1 MSEKRKDSKGRV
13 LKDGESQRANGTYD
27 YRYTDI
33 HKKRRC
39 IYAKSLTELRK
50 KEEELWRDLADGID
64 YAAGEMT
71 VADLVDRYMNL
82 KRGLKP
88 NSLRSYNTAV
98 KRIHADPFGQKA
110 IKTVKLSDAKGW
122 FVFLHDSGFKQNTIG
137 ILQSVVRP
145 AFEMAVEDDIIRKNP
160 FKFKLS
166 DVVPKD
172 AYVRDALTREQQE
185 KYLQFVQDYGGN
197 YYDDIVILMGTGL
210 RVSELYGLTRA
221 DIDFERHCIHV
232 RRQLC
237 RTAEKPYFVTPPKTK
252 SGIRNVPMT
261 DTVCAALRRVVKAR
275 ASTKVE
281 ALVDGCSGFLF
292 LDKSGMPKVAM
303 HLENYMR
310 GVQGKFEKVYGKPV
324 PRITPHVLR
333 HTFCTNVQQAGLDVK
348 SLQYLMGHSNASVT
362 LDVYTHSFFLCIPRA
377 PAAHPNH
384 RERGRG
390 DVRQTG
396 IGGVCRLAAGV
407 CGGAVPVVSAGA
419 ASRLCCAGGS
429 AEHGHPAVARPAGQ
443 LLRCAGAAAHWS
455 RGALAGGVLSRAGQL
470 RPAVCLHRCRR
481 AGAFVP

>member
-1 MSEKRKDSKGRV
+1 MSIFEAVKQSVTTRQAAERYGIRVERNGMCRCPFHDDSTPSMKLDR
-13 LKDGESQRANGTYD
+13 
-27 YRYTDI
+27 RYYCFGCGVTGDVIDFVSRLRGIGSKEAAILLAQDFATDI

-50 KEEELWRDLADGID
+50 KEDELRRDMADGID

-71 VADLVDRYMNL
+71 VAELVDRYMNL
-82 KRGLKP
+82 KRGLKQ
-88 NSLRSYNTAV
+88 NSLRSYGSAV
-98 KRIHADPFGQKA
+98 KRIHADPFGQKP

-122 FVFLHDSGFKQNTIG
+122 FVFLHDSGIKQNTIG
-137 ILQSVVRP
+137 VLQSVVRP
-145 AFEMAVEDDIIRKNP
+145 AFEMAVDDDIIRKNP

-172 AYVRDALTREQQE
+172 AYVRDALTKEQQE
-185 KYLQFVQDYGGN
+185 KYLQFVQDCGGN
-197 YYDDIVILMGTGL
+197 YYDDIVILLGTGL

-221 DIDFERHCIHV
+221 DIDFDRRCIHV

-261 DTVCAALRRVVKAR
+261 DAVYMALMRVVKAR
-275 ASTKVE
+275 TAPKVE
-281 ALVDGCSGFLF
+281 LLVDGHSGFLF

-310 GVQGKFEKVYGKPV
+310 GLQARFEKAYGKPV

-362 LDVYTHSFFLCIPRA
+362 LDVYTHSSFDSVERA
-377 PAAHPNH
+377 F
-384 RERGRG
+384 E
-390 DVRQTG
+390 Q
-396 IGGVCRLAAGV
+396 I
-407 CGGAVPVVSAGA
+407 
-419 ASRLCCAGGS
+419 ASSL
-429 AEHGHPAVARPAGQ
+429 
-443 LLRCAGAAAHWS
+443 
-455 RGALAGGVLSRAGQL
+455 
-470 RPAVCLHRCRR
+470 
-481 AGAFVP
+481 

>member
-172 AYVRDALTREQQE
+172 AYVRNALTREQQE

-252 SGIRNVPMT
+252 SGIRQ
-261 DTVCAALRRVVKAR
+261 LRM
-275 ASTKVE
+275 STKVYE
-281 ALVDGCSGFLF
+281 AFERVLKNRGRAKPIIIDGYGKFLF
-292 LDKSGMPKVAM
+292 LNRNGLPKVAATYESM
-303 HLENYMR
+303 FR
-310 GVQGKFEKVYGKPV
+310 GLVKKYNKCHEEALPNVT
-324 PRITPHVLR
+324 TPHTLR
-333 HTFCTNVQQAGLDVK
+333 HTFCTNLANAGMNPK
-348 SLQYLMGHSNASVT
+348 ALQYIMGHSNINMT
-362 LDVYTHSFFLCIPRA
+362 LNYY
-377 PAAHPNH
+377 AHATS
-384 RERGRG
+384 
-390 DVRQTG
+390 D
-396 IGGVCRLAAGV
+396 
-407 CGGAVPVVSAGA
+407 S
-419 ASRLCCAGGS
+419 
-429 AEHGHPAVARPAGQ
+429 
-443 LLRCAGAAAHWS
+443 
-455 RGALAGGVLSRAGQL
+455 ALAEMERLIA
-470 RPAVCLHRCRR
+470 
-481 AGAFVP
+481 

>member
-1 MSEKRKDSKGRV
+1 MPEKRKYSKGRV

-50 KEEELWRDLADGID
+50 KEEELRRDLADGID

-71 VADLVDRYMNL
+71 VTDLVDRYMNL

-88 NSLRSYNTAV
+88 NSLWSYNTVV

-172 AYVRDALTREQQE
+172 AYVRNALTREQQE

-232 RRQLC
+232 RGSFAGRLK
-237 RTAEKPYFVTPPKTK
+237 KPYFVTPPKAK
-252 SGIRNVPMT
+252 RIRNVPMT
-261 DTVCAALRRVVKAR
+261 DQMPLCSAVACSKPGAF
-275 ASTKVE
+275 TKV
-281 ALVDGCSGFLF
+281 LVDGCSGFSF
-292 LDKSGMPKVAM
+292 WTSPGMPKVAM
-303 HLENYMR
+303 YLENYMR
-310 GVQGKFEKVYGKPV
+310 GVQGKFEKAYGKPV

-333 HTFCTNVQQAGLDVK
+333 HTFCTNV
-348 SLQYLMGHSNASVT
+348 
-362 LDVYTHSFFLCIPRA
+362 
-377 PAAHPNH
+377 
-384 RERGRG
+384 
-390 DVRQTG
+390 
-396 IGGVCRLAAGV
+396 
-407 CGGAVPVVSAGA
+407 
-419 ASRLCCAGGS
+419 
-429 AEHGHPAVARPAGQ
+429 
-443 LLRCAGAAAHWS
+443 
-455 RGALAGGVLSRAGQL
+455 
-470 RPAVCLHRCRR
+470 
-481 AGAFVP
+481 